1 MRWYAPLQP
10 WFDKS
15 WKPGDL
21 KWSTKRGR
29 RTIRQE
35 GATLRISV
43 LPESPHMSCHLASV
57 TLLFVLAANTVIAAE
72 TEAAPAVDAVPTGD
86 VERMTPAQLRALLAK
101 LDGQRAV
108 TRDENAAASR
118 RIEELEQRNAALNAK
133 KAEVDARLAEVL
145 ERVASMEAARK
156 D

>member
-1 MRWYAPLQP
+1 
-10 WFDKS
+10 
-15 WKPGDL
+15 
-21 KWSTKRGR
+21 
-29 RTIRQE
+29 
-35 GATLRISV
+35 
-43 LPESPHMSCHLASV
+43 MSCRLASLA
-57 TLLFVLAANTVIAAE
+57 LLFVLAADTVIAAE
-72 TEAAPAVDAVPTGD
+72 SETKAAPAVDAVPTGD